1 MERSKKLAIDIF
13 YDIIG
18 SSLIAMAI
26 MMFSAPNQIA
36 PGGLSGISTLVNH
49 LTGIPIGTF
58 SMLVNVPLLLLGY
71 RSLGKKFTL
80 NTLRSVII
88 LTICMDYIFAGM
100 TPYTGDRLLASLFAG
115 AFMGAGVG
123 IVFMRGSTTG
133 GTDIITKMILKK
145 YPYFSAGKLIMYM
158 NVAIMAVAALVYGNI
173 EAALYGLIM
182 TVTSGQVLDSI
193 IYGANVGKYCTII
206 TKKGQAVADVVMAEI
221 HRGVT
226 ILEGKGAYTKQESE
240 VLVCVVRK
248 QEFFKLKN
256 AVHEVDPTAFIIVTE
271 ANDII
276 GNGFKNPTQEV

>member
-1 MERSKKLAIDIF
+1 MNYKKLSIDIL
-13 YDIIG
+13 YDFVG

-58 SMLVNVPLLLLGY
+58 SMIVNIPLLLIGY

-80 NTLRSVII
+80 NTLRTVII
-88 LTICMDYIFAGM
+88 LTFCMDYVFAKVP
-100 TPYTGDRLLASLFAG
+100 PYTGDRLLAALFAG

-123 IVFMRGSTTG
+123 VVFMRGSTTG

-145 YPYFSAGKLIMYM
+145 YPYFSAGKLILYM
-158 NVAIMAVAALVYGNI
+158 NVIIMAVAAIIYNNI

-182 TVTSGQVLDSI
+182 TVTSGQVLDGI

-206 TKKGQAVADVVMAEI
+206 TKKGAEVSKTVISEI

-226 ILEGKGAYTKQESE
+226 IMDGRGAYTGEGTE

-248 QEFFKLKN
+248 SEFFKLKR
-256 AVHEVDPTAFIIVTE
+256 AVQAVDPASFIIVTE

-276 GNGFKNPTQEV
+276 GNGFHNPIE